1 MSTSTVRQDCPS
13 AAKPPTSHSVNFP
26 EFSLPQ
32 RITEKTMSRLATK
45 ISFVCICLLTL
56 GSVASAQTGATARAG
71 NASAQPVAESD
82 RSRDGLIGPVRRV
95 RTEVAK
101 LISQDGKPVEAKHV
115 ILEIVAYDLK
125 GNKIENQYYPIAG
138 ATLTGKEVYKYD
150 DKGNI
155 SEMTLLNTDGTLLSK
170 EVYKYEYDFAGNWNK
185 MTTSVAVIDSGR
197 MSFEPSEI
205 TYRSIMYYLDENMVK
220 MVTPGATPTSS
231 PTNSSAAPANA
242 NTPTTS
248 PAANSSVSQAPEP
261 KQTPK
266 NSKNKNSSTT
276 TAPVLPTAN
285 TSSARAS
292 TGSVEAKTVAVNS
305 NSTVPMVNL
314 GDEPPPSPAPRPTK
328 PVSGGVLNGTA
339 LTLPP
344 PAYPESAKRMKI
356 QGVVTVE
363 VVLDETGKVIS
374 ANATEGPQLLRDAAV
389 LAAKRAR
396 FSPTKLSGMPVKV
409 SGVINYKFALLN

>member
-1 MSTSTVRQDCPS
+1 
-13 AAKPPTSHSVNFP
+13 
-26 EFSLPQ
+26 
-32 RITEKTMSRLATK
+32 MSRLATK
-45 ISFVCICLLTL
+45 ISLICTCLLTFS
-56 GSVASAQTGATARAG
+56 SVAWAQTGATARAG
-71 NASAQPVAESD
+71 NVSAQPAAESD

-101 LISQDGKPVEAKHV
+101 LISQDGKSVESKHV
-115 ILEIVAYDLK
+115 TLEIVAYDLK
-125 GNKIENQYYPIAG
+125 GNKIENQYFPIAG

-155 SEMTLLNTDGTLLSK
+155 SEMTLVNNDGTLLSK

-185 MTTSVAVIDSGR
+185 MTTSVAVIDGGR
-197 MSFEPSEI
+197 MSFEASEI

-231 PTNSSAAPANA
+231 PVNSS
-242 NTPTTS
+242 TPSTNPT
-248 PAANSSVSQAPEP
+248 ANSSISPAPEP

-266 NSKNKNSSTT
+266 NSARNDQRKNSST

-285 TSSARAS
+285 TSSARTS
-292 TGSVEAKTVAVNS
+292 SGSVEPKTVAVNS
-305 NSTVPMVNL
+305 DSVAPMVNL

-356 QGVVTVE
+356 QGLVTVE

-374 ANATEGPQLLRDAAV
+374 ANATEGPQMLRDAAV

-409 SGVINYKFALLN
+409 SGVINYKFALLP